1 MAKANGL
8 GAASQGPVM
17 DMFWGDRCGT
27 LVDPDGYTW
36 MIGTHK
42 AEPSP
47 KEMKKKML
55 EQIGQMKQQSAGT
68 AAAA

>member
-1 MAKANGL
+1 
-8 GAASQGPVM
+8 M

-42 AEPSP
+42 AAEPSA

-55 EQIGQMKQQSAGT
+55 EQIGQMQQQSAGT
-68 AAAA
+68 ATAA